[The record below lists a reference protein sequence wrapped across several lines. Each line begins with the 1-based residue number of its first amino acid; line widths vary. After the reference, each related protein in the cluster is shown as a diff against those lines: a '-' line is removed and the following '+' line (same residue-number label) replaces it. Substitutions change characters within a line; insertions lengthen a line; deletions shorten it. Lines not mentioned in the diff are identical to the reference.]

1 MAESGPRCGAWG
13 RCFSLPLTRGV
24 STFHAVV
31 SVSYL
36 TRRGDLSEP
45 SCAPAIPLSRPEV
58 SSRRRWIHFAF
69 NHQPFVQ
76 SISGQEGCRVLQLVC
91 LVASVHVHK
100 APHGSCSLCGGLN
113 QVDSW
118 REPGVEGV
126 IWLGRS
132 SPALCGRPASAV
144 TPSRFIDI
152 LAGVEASLSLLCAGG
167 VCVGV
172 LSELWWVFFLC
183 MLTELSYIYFF
194 SIVWQWRGR
203 VVACCDAPLL
213 WCCRDEYGT
222 VVFQGERQVLVY
234 FLSLCVR
241 SLLQV
246 ECPLCGCQCL
256 VLPGVLSP
264 GFLGSLLQSGFVVFL
279 LV

>member
-194 SIVWQWRGR
+194 FNRLTVVGASCGLLWCTVAVVLPGRVRYSGVPGGETGVSLLSFPVCEIVTAGGVSIVW
-203 VVACCDAPLL
+203 
-213 WCCRDEYGT
+213 
-222 VVFQGERQVLVY
+222 
-234 FLSLCVR
+234 LSVSR
-241 SLLQV
+241 SARRPV
-246 ECPLCGCQCL
+246 PWF
-256 VLPGVLSP
+256 PW
-264 GFLGSLLQSGFVVFL
+264 
-279 LV
+279 